1 MSCVETYV
9 PKTWRAP
16 AHQNSYSFRQMT
28 DDARTSEFW
37 IKMHTTKTATAVS
50 NSYNFSLA
58 SVSFPKGRSAASVSV
73 KVVYEFA
80 CCLFVG
86 DLHCSQSPLFLLA
99 AVCGFFAIFLARHT
113 VDVHTTVSLQEM
125 MDDIRTVQFFGA
137 HHKVQGCLPG
147 LQQGKHLHLSH

>member
-1 MSCVETYV
+1 LLPNFIDNVLPDFMVVVFFHLCVCFFLLQLAGFHLNQFLRMSCVETYV
-9 PKTWRAP
+9 PKSWRAP

-86 DLHCSQSPLFLLA
+86 VLHCSQSPLFSLA
-99 AVCGFFAIFLARHT
+99 AVCCFSFNFFSST
-113 VDVHTTVSLQEM
+113 Y
-125 MDDIRTVQFFGA
+125 G
-137 HHKVQGCLPG
+137 
-147 LQQGKHLHLSH
+147 